1 MTDVVSDA
9 PTFDRDATKEAL
21 PVVAQA
27 LMNGGV
33 QGCDEFAAGAAVL
46 DAARWALAVT
56 EGARLIEVVCYQC
69 EGSGEVYGCPEDS
82 PDICVSC
89 DNDDLDHVVACPGC
103 DGSGGMVAAL
113 LRPSLWAEFEET
125 SGE

>member
-1 MTDVVSDA
+1 MMSDA

-46 DAARWALAVT
+46 DAARWAVKVT
-56 EGARLIEVVCYQC
+56 EGDGISWCEKHRSRFLEKQPSERSLCLYSLYEDNFIAVWWEDCVPVRARVVIEREQK
-69 EGSGEVYGCPEDS
+69 
-82 PDICVSC
+82 
-89 DNDDLDHVVACPGC
+89 
-103 DGSGGMVAAL
+103 
-113 LRPSLWAEFEET
+113 
-125 SGE
+125 